1 MWYRILAYY
10 TVKRLHIYI
19 YIYTRLYY
27 CIRSFALLY
36 KCVYTCQ
43 IKNDVACF
51 YVRDVFNIKRP
62 HELVYSIYF
71 LVDFRESYLQASCS
85 EDVNM
90 MKTVRLHKHVTL
102 VENRSYF
109 VLDSVCVCA

>member
-1 MWYRILAYY
+1 MWYKILGYY
-10 TVKRLHIYI
+10 TVKRLH
-19 YIYTRLYY
+19 IYTRLYY
-27 CIRSFALLY
+27 CIRSFASLY
-36 KCVYTCQ
+36 KCVYMCQ

-51 YVRDVFNIKRP
+51 YVRDVLNIKRP
-62 HELVYSIYF
+62 RELVYS

-85 EDVNM
+85 
-90 MKTVRLHKHVTL
+90 VRLHKHVTL